1 MSILMLILIVVLA
14 WLLRRPILRRVGSF
28 LVTSEGN
35 PEVADVIVL
44 MNGNISTRPFLASDL
59 CKKAGLPIVFA
70 RLADTQE
77 VRMGVIPNISAA
89 TRELL
94 IESGVPEDHVHLLDS
109 DRWVASTW
117 EEALLVCDFMEK
129 NGYRHGMIV
138 SDAFHTRRARWIF
151 RKLMPDDE
159 YSFECVAT
167 PFSKKLSGHWWCSE
181 YAMIQ
186 VFQEYVKFLHYQWR
200 WHFANRQRRPVV
212 SDLPLADDIR
222 PLVIGKNSK
231 R

>member
-1 MSILMLILIVVLA
+1 MTIIGLILLA
-14 WLLRRPILRRVGSF
+14 ALTWLLRHPILRRIGGF
-28 LVTSEGN
+28 LVSSEGN
-35 PEVADVIVL
+35 AEQSDVLIL
-44 MNGNISTRPFLASDL
+44 MNGNISTRSFLAADL
-59 CKKAGLPIVFA
+59 YQDTRNPIVFA

-94 IESGVPEDHVHLLDS
+94 IKTGVPEDHIHLLKS

-117 EEALLVCDFMEK
+117 EEAILVCNFMQI
-129 NGYRHGMIV
+129 NGYRRGLIIT
-138 SDAFHTRRARWIF
+138 DAFHTRRARWIF
-151 RKLMPDDE
+151 RKLKPNDE

-167 PFSKKLSGHWWCSE
+167 PFSKKLSTYWWCSE

-200 WHFANRQRRPVV
+200 WYFANRHRRPVE

-222 PLVIGKNSK
+222 PQVIGRDSP

>member
-1 MSILMLILIVVLA
+1 MTILGLILLAALA
-14 WLLRRPILRRVGSF
+14 WLLRRPILRRIGGF
-28 LVTSEGN
+28 LVSSEGN
-35 PEVADVIVL
+35 AEQSDVLIL
-44 MNGNISTRPFLASDL
+44 MNGNISTRPFLAEELYQD
-59 CKKAGLPIVFA
+59 AQIPIVFA

-94 IESGVPEDHVHLLDS
+94 IKSGVAEDHIHLLKS

-117 EEALLVCDFMEK
+117 EEAILVCSFMQT
-129 NGYRHGMIV
+129 NGYRRGVIV
-138 SDAFHTRRARWIF
+138 TDAFHTRRARWIF

-159 YSFECVAT
+159 YSFECLAT
-167 PFSKKLSGHWWCSE
+167 PFSKKLSAHWWCSE
-181 YAMIQ
+181 YATIQ
-186 VFQEYVKFLHYQWR
+186 VFQEYIKFLHYQWR
-200 WHFANRQRRPVV
+200 WHFANRRRRPGE

-222 PLVIGKNSK
+222 PLVIGRDSS